1 VELLAAVQGIEF
13 HRPLKSSAV
22 LERAVALVRSRVKP
36 YLSDRFMAPD
46 LEAARSLVASG
57 SFAAG
62 RLGSVWMVD
71 QSAVFE
77 CDAAIRRL
85 LFPCRTSAPSCR
97 DTPRAIERGRARR
110 G

>member
-57 SFAAG
+57 QFRGWPAG
-62 RLGSVWMVD
+62 VGLDG
-71 QSAVFE
+71 
-77 CDAAIRRL
+77 
-85 LFPCRTSAPSCR
+85 
-97 DTPRAIERGRARR
+97 
-110 G
+110 